1 MSVKRDALFLL
12 LLFLAA
18 AALYSTVAPYT
29 FPFPDRDQGV
39 YTYIAEHMLQGQIPY
54 RDLWDHKGPLI
65 YLIYALGLLIH
76 PVYGIW
82 LVGLVALCQAVFLSY
97 RLVQEVFESNTA
109 LLVTALW
116 LASLLAVIDGG
127 GTVEFFNLPFQFA
140 ALLAVQRLFQTG
152 RTKYAILI
160 GAGTGL
166 SFLLRPNGIAIGIA
180 IVIFLVYRVLTQ
192 RDSFSR
198 WAQPALWMSAGGL
211 LVLLPV
217 FIWLSVNGAL
227 DEFFDIVFRYNALY
241 SQMARLKWLAILVGA
256 GYVPVLVASAFA
268 GAMVS
273 APGKSVTDA
282 QKFWGGFLLLAAAL
296 EIMLS
301 TLSGRVYRHYF
312 VSWLPVLGMLAAP
325 AIDLLEQGWR
335 GRGARLV
342 QAVSLAMLI
351 WIAAQA
357 RVPREPLAVPPRRD
371 DAVVRYVLENTSES
385 DFVWFWGNEVKYN
398 VWTGREAPTRLPY
411 AYPLG
416 TPGYATEELA
426 ASILDVLRA
435 RRPMIVDATPGD
447 PLLPA
452 LTDAAWEADAVV
464 WPLVRFIREN
474 YELTGTIGPN
484 KWLVWTYKGQ

>member
-1 MSVKRDALFLL
+1 
-12 LLFLAA
+12 
-18 AALYSTVAPYT
+18 
-29 FPFPDRDQGV
+29 
-39 YTYIAEHMLQGQIPY
+39 
-54 RDLWDHKGPLI
+54 
-65 YLIYALGLLIH
+65 
-76 PVYGIW
+76 
-82 LVGLVALCQAVFLSY
+82 
-97 RLVQEVFESNTA
+97 
-109 LLVTALW
+109 
-116 LASLLAVIDGG
+116 
-127 GTVEFFNLPFQFA
+127 
-140 ALLAVQRLFQTG
+140 
-152 RTKYAILI
+152 
-160 GAGTGL
+160 
-166 SFLLRPNGIAIGIA
+166 
-180 IVIFLVYRVLTQ
+180 
-192 RDSFSR
+192 
-198 WAQPALWMSAGGL
+198 
-211 LVLLPV
+211 V

-241 SQMARLKWLAILVGA
+241 SQMARLKGLAILVGA
-256 GYVPVLVASAFA
+256 GYFPVLVASAFA

-325 AIDLLEQGWR
+325 AMSLLEQAWR
-335 GRGARLV
+335 GRGACLV
-342 QAVSLAMLI
+342 QAISLAMLI

-398 VWTGREAPTRLPY
+398 VWTGRDAPTRLLY

-416 TPGYATEELA
+416 TPGYVTEELA
-426 ASILDVLRA
+426 ASVLDELRV

-447 PLLPA
+447 PLLPP
-452 LTDAAWEADAVV
+452 LTGAAWEADAAV

-474 YELTGTIGPN
+474 YELTGTIEPN
-484 KWLVWTYKGQ
+484 EWLVWTYKGQ